1 MSARAET
8 KHYDGVFEGGGVRGI
23 GLAGALSVFE
33 AAGYQPV
40 GVAGTSA
47 GAIVATLLAASYTA
61 AEIKQ
66 IILNLN
72 FTKFEDPP
80 LVGRI
85 PLLGSLIDLT
95 FRYGLYTGDYF
106 QNLMRELLAAKGVR
120 TFADL
125 IRLEAA
131 QDPRYRYKARVVT
144 SDISRG
150 RMVVLPTDASAYGLD
165 PDEVDVS
172 LAVRMS
178 MSIPFFF
185 FPIRLKKSY
194 MVDGGLLS
202 NFPLE
207 LFDTGSPPLW
217 PTLGFRFYQPGTP
230 LNDLYPPNKIT
241 GPYAALK
248 AMLYTA
254 SDARDIWYMAQDKL
268 ARTIPI
274 DTLGVAVTDFQIT
287 RAQCEALFESGVAAA
302 KKFLAGEGQGALVAQ
317 DDAPAPVTLRP
328 MSAAPVALHP
338 ASMELPAAPG
348 RTRAPA
354 VTPTWM
360 AESPNNPLVWNTVAI
375 ALVCLAIVA
384 VLGLLIAIMTGA
396 LHLG

>member
-1 MSARAET
+1 MGAQAET
-8 KHYDGVFEGGGVRGI
+8 QHYDGVFEGGGVRGI

-47 GAIVATLLAASYTA
+47 GAIVATLLAAGYTA

-66 IILNLN
+66 IILNLD
-72 FTKFEDPP
+72 FAKFEDPP
-80 LVGRI
+80 LIGHI

-95 FRYGLYTGDYF
+95 FRYGLYKGDYF

-120 TFADL
+120 TFRDL
-125 IRLEAA
+125 IRPEAA

-144 SDISRG
+144 SDISHG
-150 RMVVLPTDASAYGLD
+150 RMVVLPTDATAYGLD
-165 PDEVDVS
+165 PDELDVS

-178 MSIPFFF
+178 MGIPFFF
-185 FPIRLKKSY
+185 FPLRLKKSY

-207 LFDTGSPPLW
+207 LFDTGSLPPW

-230 LNDLYPPNKIT
+230 VNDLYPPNKIT
-241 GPYAALK
+241 GPYSALK

-254 SDARDIWYMAQDKL
+254 SDARDIWYMDQDKL

-287 RAQCEALFESGVAAA
+287 RAQCEALFASGVAAA
-302 KKFLAGEGQGALVAQ
+302 KKFLAGKGQGGLAGTQENSPPPVA
-317 DDAPAPVTLRP
+317 ARPASASPVGARP
-328 MSAAPVALHP
+328 MAAAARDRTLKPGALP
-338 ASMELPAAPG
+338 SMAADPPG
-348 RTRAPA
+348 N
-354 VTPTWM
+354 
-360 AESPNNPLVWNTVAI
+360 SLVWNTFAI
-375 ALVCLAIVA
+375 AVVSLAIIA
-384 VLGLLIAIMTGA
+384 VLGLLIAVTIGA
-396 LHLG
+396 VHLG